1 MFEFAILKEEIGN
14 IFHGPLNSSW
24 MTFSYNI
31 SDSNLR
37 KMPALEHP
45 DNTTR
50 CQTLDYEDDPWLYD
64 LITKFKEI
72 TGFGVLVNTS
82 FNGPDEP
89 IIENYNQAIDWYLKK
104 FDVDYLLIDNY
115 LVERNNY
122 FTEAIRDN
130 KYRINNNIFILKKF
144 NDGSLNLN
152 DDLILSLNDISLI
165 IKEEPLK
172 RLFLFNQP
180 LNFNDKLFD
189 DKNSNLHFE
198 LYNLFI
204 YKFFLINEV
213 LS

>member
-1 MFEFAILKEEIGN
+1 ILASPLLDSTKNKLNKIKKRQSWRPVAPIILKEEIGN

-89 IIENYNQAIDWYLKK
+89 
-104 FDVDYLLIDNY
+104 
-115 LVERNNY
+115 
-122 FTEAIRDN
+122 
-130 KYRINNNIFILKKF
+130 
-144 NDGSLNLN
+144 
-152 DDLILSLNDISLI
+152 
-165 IKEEPLK
+165 
-172 RLFLFNQP
+172 
-180 LNFNDKLFD
+180 
-189 DKNSNLHFE
+189 
-198 LYNLFI
+198 
-204 YKFFLINEV
+204 
-213 LS
+213 

>member
-1 MFEFAILKEEIGN
+1 
-14 IFHGPLNSSW
+14 
-24 MTFSYNI
+24 
-31 SDSNLR
+31 
-37 KMPALEHP
+37 
-45 DNTTR
+45 
-50 CQTLDYEDDPWLYD
+50 
-64 LITKFKEI
+64 
-72 TGFGVLVNTS
+72 
-82 FNGPDEP
+82 

>member
-1 MFEFAILKEEIGN
+1 MV
-14 IFHGPLNSSW
+14 S
-24 MTFSYNI
+24 
-31 SDSNLR
+31 
-37 KMPALEHP
+37 
-45 DNTTR
+45 
-50 CQTLDYEDDPWLYD
+50 
-64 LITKFKEI
+64 
-72 TGFGVLVNTS
+72 
-82 FNGPDEP
+82 
-89 IIENYNQAIDWYLKK
+89 KK
-104 FDVDYLLIDNY
+104 IDVDYLLIDNY